1 MGFWDRNV
9 QNSFDSLF
17 DMNRGGVLDPV
28 EQEFQLDFLTR
39 QMEEDDH
46 SDDDEDELDL
56 DELEYMDEDERREAL
71 EEAGYDPDDFDDDF
85 INRHD
90 GGKEIMAY
98 SRAKTNP
105 SLKVRT

>member
-9 QNSFDSLF
+9 DNSFDSLF
-17 DMNRGGVLDPV
+17 DMNRDGVLDPV
-28 EQEFQLDFLTR
+28 EQGFQLDFLTR
-39 QMEEDDH
+39 QMEEDDR

-85 INRHD
+85 
-90 GGKEIMAY
+90 
-98 SRAKTNP
+98 
-105 SLKVRT
+105 

>member
-1 MGFWDRNV
+1 MGFWDRDV
-9 QNSFDSLF
+9 ENSFDSLF
-17 DMNRGGVLDPV
+17 DMNRDGVLDPV
-28 EQEFQLDFLTR
+28 EQGFQLDFLAR

-85 INRHD
+85 
-90 GGKEIMAY
+90 
-98 SRAKTNP
+98 
-105 SLKVRT
+105 

>member
-9 QNSFDSLF
+9 ENSFDSLF
-17 DMNRGGVLDPV
+17 DMNRDGVLDPV
-28 EQEFQLDFLTR
+28 EQGFQLDFLTR
-39 QMEEDDH
+39 QMEEDDR

-85 INRHD
+85 
-90 GGKEIMAY
+90 
-98 SRAKTNP
+98 
-105 SLKVRT
+105 